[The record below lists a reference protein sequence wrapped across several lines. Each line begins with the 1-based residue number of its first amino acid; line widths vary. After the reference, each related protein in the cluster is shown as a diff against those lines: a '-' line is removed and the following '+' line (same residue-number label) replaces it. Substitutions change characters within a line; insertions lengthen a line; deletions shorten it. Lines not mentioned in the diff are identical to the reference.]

1 MYACMYV
8 RKYLH
13 ESSLLDMFI
22 SLYVGIDTHN
32 TYVDDKYI
40 LLEGA
45 LLSDCVCG

>member
-1 MYACMYV
+1 MHV
-8 RKYLH
+8 RKCLH
-13 ESSLLDMFI
+13 ESGLLDVFI
-22 SLYVGIDTHN
+22 SLYVGIDTHY